1 MAKKL
6 ILCVLFWLLLGSPVF
21 AQAYM
26 VYQPEPPVDSETDM
40 FVFDEASGQF
50 VASAP
55 ADSESTASDATTP
68 TAYDYINYAAQ
79 LRAANDVY
87 DDGMISDTYLNLAKG
102 LLSYVPLEHDYV
114 FARVG
119 QYEYI
124 FATGDFSAGFSGSGE
139 PVRVYE
145 LSTRTGSNNRYSY
158 VYYDDSSFSLTIGQ
172 GLVYSNLAPYPT
184 LTGAD
189 RFTDIVYLIA
199 LVIACGF
206 GLWFA
211 SLSFSTFSRR

>member
-1 MAKKL
+1 MA
-6 ILCVLFWLLLGSPVF
+6 FWLLLACPAF
-21 AQAYM
+21 AQNYV
-26 VYQPEPPVDSETDM
+26 VYQPEPPADELTDQ
-40 FVFDEASGQF
+40 FVFDEESGQF

-55 ADSESTASDATTP
+55 ADSESTASEATTP

-87 DDGMISDTYLNLAKG
+87 DDGMIQDSYLNLAKG
-102 LLSYVPLEHDYV
+102 LLHHVPLEHDYV

-139 PVRVYE
+139 PVLVYE
-145 LSTRTGSNNRYSY
+145 LSTRSGSYNQYSY
-158 VYYDDSSFSLTIGQ
+158 AFYEDSSFSLTVGQ

-184 LTGAD
+184 LTGTD
-189 RFTDIVYLIA
+189 RSTDILYVIA
-199 LVIACGF
+199 LVIACVF

-211 SLSFSTFSRR
+211 SLAFYTFSRR